1 MTLLDAPK
9 FDAAR
14 ERRKALILRISA
26 AALLVLF
33 VAWWLVAG
41 RPIDWPW
48 NWNHYLFGRAKVNA
62 FLTAVEANDLA
73 KAYGIWVNDKDWQQ
87 HLSAFNANPYDRFLA
102 SKGYAGKADSLD
114 KNLAKRLAREYGE
127 AVHDKDWQRQQTEL
141 NTYPFSRFQD
151 DWSSTSPDNEYGAI
165 KSHRIALAGRYGNGV
180 LVAIFING
188 RKSDALDLAY
198 DPSSGQLSFAP
209 PGVNLYL
216 GP

>member
-14 ERRKALILRISA
+14 ELRKMWILRISA
-26 AALLVLF
+26 AALFVLI
-33 VAWWLVAG
+33 VVWWLVAG

-73 KAYGIWVNDKDWQQ
+73 KAYGIWTNDKNWQQ
-87 HLSAFNANPYDRFLA
+87 HPQQHGVYPFDRFE
-102 SKGYAGKADSLD
+102 G
-114 KNLAKRLAREYGE
+114 
-127 AVHDKDWQRQQTEL
+127 
-141 NTYPFSRFQD
+141 
-151 DWSSTSPDNEYGAI
+151 DWSSTSPDNEYGSI
-165 KSHRIALAGRYGNGV
+165 KSHKIVLAGHYGDGV
-180 LVAIFING
+180 LVAILING

-198 DPSSGQLSFAP
+198 DPKSGQLSFAP

>member
-14 ERRKALILRISA
+14 DRRRQLILQISA
-26 AALLVLF
+26 GALLVLF

-41 RPIDWPW
+41 RPVDWPW
-48 NWNHYLFGRAKVNA
+48 NWNHYLFGRAKVNS
-62 FLTAVEANDLA
+62 FLAAVEANDLA

-87 HLSAFNANPYDRFLA
+87 HPAQH
-102 SKGYAGKADSLD
+102 G
-114 KNLAKRLAREYGE
+114 
-127 AVHDKDWQRQQTEL
+127 V
-141 NTYPFSRFQD
+141 YPFARFQD

-165 KSHRIALAGRYGNGV
+165 KSHQIVLAGHYGNGV
-180 LVAIFING
+180 LVAILING

-198 DPSSGQLSFAP
+198 DPKTGQLSFSP